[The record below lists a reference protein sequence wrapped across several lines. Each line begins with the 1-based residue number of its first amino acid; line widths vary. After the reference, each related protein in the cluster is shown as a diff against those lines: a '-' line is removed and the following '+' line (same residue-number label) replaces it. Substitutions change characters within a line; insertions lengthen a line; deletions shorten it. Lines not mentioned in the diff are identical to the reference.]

1 MSGNRFGKG
10 AGTAA
15 VLFFVAA
22 ALAALGVAGVAD
34 VAEAGNARL
43 SAPCAYTVGDDIAR
57 RMASIFRITGGL
69 ETATMVSYDRKS
81 RTLVAEILGS
91 TEEVEGAKR
100 EIDGFVGV
108 VRERVAPY
116 AKKQHGVAL
125 ADADVTFIFYNDTGE
140 EAPYEIVRRENGSFV
155 EPPAGAGD

>member
-1 MSGNRFGKG
+1 MSGTRFGRG

-15 VLFFVAA
+15 ARFVFAVVAA
-22 ALAALGVAGVAD
+22 TTLAAAGT
-34 VAEAGNARL
+34 AEAGNARL

-91 TEEVEGAKR
+91 TEDVEGAKR
-100 EIDGFVGV
+100 EIEGFVGV

-125 ADADVTFIFYNDTGE
+125 ADTDVTLIFYNDTGD
-140 EAPYEIVRRENGSFV
+140 EAPYEIVRRENGAFV
-155 EPPAGAGD
+155 EPPAETGD